1 MSGLTRWL
9 MGSIQH
15 PPPPWLRKKLKVA
28 KDRRDL
34 SVVVNYF
41 SYCTLVLDHTSWVWI
56 IWQRHWSCI
65 CVVLCTSGLS
75 HTRLMTP
82 VFMGELWVRLASLK
96 PASFDTWKEA
106 GHSLSRASQ
115 STVKH
120 SETRLVALGHMT
132 WLKDARVKSPRHH
145 GCWHDLSWTIS
156 HNYLDSFRSSG
167 SINSRILALNPSWK
181 QLHSEH
187 LYMLFIICAKIL
199 LC

>member
-15 PPPPWLRKKLKVA
+15 PPQPWLRKKFKVA

-65 CVVLCTSGLS
+65 CVLLCTSGLS

-82 VFMGELWVRLASLK
+82 VFLGELWVRLASLK
-96 PASFDTWKEA
+96 PASFDTWKGA
-106 GHSLSRASQ
+106 GHSLSRAPQ

-120 SETRLVALGHMT
+120 SEAQWNQISSPWSHDMT
-132 WLKDARVKSPRHH
+132 EGCEGEKPATPWLLTWPK
-145 GCWHDLSWTIS
+145 
-156 HNYLDSFRSSG
+156 LD
-167 SINSRILALNPSWK
+167 
-181 QLHSEH
+181 
-187 LYMLFIICAKIL
+187 Y
-199 LC
+199 